1 MRVGRALISVS
12 DKAGLE
18 GLARGLAEL
27 GVTIVFTGGTAA
39 ALREMGVEVVPVDQV
54 TGHPEIMGGRVKT
67 LHPRVHGGILARPGH
82 EGDAGDMR
90 EAGIEPIDLVVVNLY
105 PFEETASRRGAAE
118 DEIVEQIDVGGP
130 AMVRAAA
137 KNFARVGVV
146 TSPDQYDAVL
156 DELGGDGELSA
167 ELRRRLA
174 EAAFRRTAGYDA
186 AIAAYLAETHD
197 DFPEGLVLNF
207 DKQREL
213 SYGENPHQRAAYYA
227 ERGARRHLLSRTAQL
242 HGKELSFNNLYD
254 LDAGLGLLAEFEL
267 PACVI
272 IKHNNPCG
280 AAVAGDV
287 GAAYERARDCDPV
300 SAYGG
305 VIVVNRPV
313 GAALGE
319 MLAGTFVEVLCA
331 PGYDEAA
338 MAALTVKPNTRILR
352 KSERRRRNPG
362 ERDLRRVGGG
372 LLVQDRDAESE
383 GRSQMKVV
391 TRRAPTEA
399 EWGDLLFA
407 WRVAKHVKSNAIVI
421 ARDLATVGV
430 GAGQMSRVRLGAAG
444 DREGPDAGHGRR
456 PRQRRL
462 LPVRRRPGGRHRAGG
477 DVDRPA
483 RRLDP
488 RRRGVRRR
496 RRRGRRDGRDR
507 AAPLPPL
514 TPGGPRGGGPA
525 PRRPDRRPPTLP
537 VPCAPSPP
545 SP

>member
-1 MRVGRALISVS
+1 VTIGRALISVS
-12 DKAGLE
+12 DKSGLE
-18 GLARGLAEL
+18 GLARGLADL
-27 GVTIVFTGGTAA
+27 GVTILSTGGTAA
-39 ALREMGVEVVPVDQV
+39 ALRDMGIEVVPVDQV

-82 EGDAGDMR
+82 EGDAEDMR
-90 EAGIEPIDLVVVNLY
+90 EAGIEAIDLVVVNLY

-146 TSPDQYDAVL
+146 TSPDQYEAVL
-156 DELGGDGELSA
+156 GELRGAGELSP

-197 DFPEGLVLNF
+197 DFPDGLVLNF
-207 DKQREL
+207 DRQREL

-227 ERGARRHLLSRTAQL
+227 ERGARRHLLSRTEQL

-267 PACVI
+267 PTCVI

-287 GAAYERARDCDPV
+287 GTAYERARDCDPV

-313 GAALGE
+313 DAALGE

-331 PGYDEAA
+331 PGYEDGALE
-338 MAALTVKPNTRILR
+338 ALTVKPNTRILGR
-352 KSERRRRNPG
+352 SERRRRNPG
-362 ERDLRRVGGG
+362 ERDLRRVVGG

-383 GRSQMKVV
+383 GRSQMTVV
-391 TRRAPTEA
+391 TKRAPTES
-399 EWGDLLFA
+399 EWGDLLFS

-430 GAGQMSRVRLGAAG
+430 GAGQMSRVDSVRLAIEKAQSPVAGGALASDAFFPFADGPEAAVAAG
-444 DREGPDAGHGRR
+444 VTAIVQPGGSIRDDEVFDAADAAGVAMVVTGRR
-456 PRQRRL
+456 HF
-462 LPVRRRPGGRHRAGG
+462 RH
-477 DVDRPA
+477 
-483 RRLDP
+483 
-488 RRRGVRRR
+488 
-496 RRRGRRDGRDR
+496 
-507 AAPLPPL
+507 
-514 TPGGPRGGGPA
+514 
-525 PRRPDRRPPTLP
+525 
-537 VPCAPSPP
+537 
-545 SP
+545 